1 MLIGVVEWDMVAS
14 RNVAIIE
21 LFQLF
26 LDCCMSGAIAQ
37 VLSLL
42 TLLVQKYKY

>member
-1 MLIGVVEWDMVAS
+1 VAEWDMVAS

-37 VLSLL
+37 VLTLYFVLL
-42 TLLVQKYKY
+42 YQ